1 MHLVSTD
8 ENALLA
14 LTSDTMFRIVNLGLM
29 VSGSA
34 ALVYLLDT
42 HGANALHIISLM
54 CFFKQMISYSATFYA
69 NGIVE
74 SKGVTTSLYILA
86 ACQGVCW
93 LATIPMYIFGKRAR
107 SFVRSETLFNTHS
120 DTDVMFFADRSAPKA
135 LLGISCI
142 TTLFHC
148 GNELDVIELE
158 GPSVSYL

>member
-148 GNELDVIELE
+148 GMNWM
-158 GPSVSYL
+158 